1 MNKEKKRRILVVDDE
16 YDNTLVFKMG
26 LEDGEFEVDAFNDP
40 LLALSAFKPDSYDL
54 LILDI
59 KMPTMNGFELYE
71 EMKKADD
78 KVKVCF
84 LTAFGEGYTEEF
96 RKRFPSFHSTFSPSS
111 SSPSSSYNISFVR
124 KPIRIDDLVKKVNE
138 IIS

>member
-1 MNKEKKRRILVVDDE
+1 MNKEKKRILVVDDE
-16 YDNTLVFKMG
+16 PDNTLVFKIG

-59 KMPTMNGFELYE
+59 KMPTMNGFVLYE
-71 EMKKADD
+71 EIKKVDD
-78 KVKVCF
+78 KAKVCF
-84 LTAFGEGYTEEF
+84 LTAFGEEYTEEF
-96 RKRFPSFHSTFSPSS
+96 RKRFPSFRSTFSS
-111 SSPSSSYNISFVR
+111 SSPSSSSNISFVR

-138 IIS
+138 IIR